1 MGDSEIDQIFKIFK
15 VLGTP
20 HDSNWPEAIK
30 LPDFKPTFPKWKGI
44 PLSEHTQFMDEVAL
58 DLLQGMVAL
67 DPNKRISARMAML
80 HPYFDSLDKSKLPIN
95 Y

>member
-1 MGDSEIDQIFKIFK
+1 M
-15 VLGTP
+15 LGTP
-20 HDSNWPEAIK
+20 NDSNWPEAIK

-67 DPNKRISARMAML
+67 DPNKRISARMALL
-80 HPYFDSLDKSKLPIN
+80 HPFFDSLDKSKLPIS